1 MPDAP
6 GASPEPLRLSDA
18 LLREYASLGRDVP
31 VPGAA
36 DEASRRRQVYAG
48 AHRAEPLA
56 ALCISGGGIRS
67 ATFALGAIQE
77 LGRRGLLA
85 QMDYL
90 STVSGGGYIGSWLT
104 AWIRRAGGLA
114 AVLPPLTRTASE
126 AGEEGT
132 DEDAP
137 DPIEHLREFNSYLT
151 PRLGLGSGDTWS
163 LVAIV
168 VRNLLLNWLV
178 LLPLLMTVL
187 MAPRLLVSLLQVDP
201 PGVTNP
207 APWFDTVEWGTVGVG
222 LLLYCVSTFNAF
234 GALPSMGQRAL
245 TQAGFVSRCLA
256 PQLLSGLLLI
266 VGFWWIWD
274 DLGRVPTLAE
284 LVVGGAALT
293 FLCWLARL
301 VADDLFREPRR
312 FARRLF
318 GPLTPASLIFGATS
332 GAAAY
337 VLTHVLFHT
346 AKNQDDPSF
355 FATFAPALFLGG
367 LLLGQAL
374 SIGFTSRALGEPDR
388 EWVARAGGYTL
399 LAILG
404 WLVLCAVV
412 LVIPHVA
419 FGWGVHVH
427 STLAGLG
434 ALAGW
439 MSASSRGGPGPAAV
453 NANPAATSRAAG
465 LAKKAALPVFVLLL
479 MLALTMLTS
488 AVLSA
493 TGAVPVPFWRHHEL
507 VEHTSLRI
515 ALGLTAALAAATL
528 VMGRYVNINTFSLH
542 AMYRDRLVRAYLAAS
557 NANRRPSPFTGFD
570 ASDDL
575 RMADLRGQRP
585 LHVLNLTLNLVGGR
599 RLAWQQ
605 RKAESLTVNAL
616 HTGSHLLGYRD
627 SAYYGGPEGIA
638 LGTAMTISGAAASP
652 NMGYSSSPLV
662 SFTMMLFNARLGAWL
677 GNPGRA
683 GRDTWRM
690 DGPRFAVAPVVREM
704 LGLTDDQSPYSYL
717 SDGGHFENLA
727 LYEMVL
733 RRCRSIVVLDGGCDP
748 DFTYEDLGNALR
760 KIRID
765 LGVPIDFDDASL
777 QALVAR
783 KARAAVARIRYS
795 AADDGGEDGW
805 LLYLK
810 PMVRGDEPPDVRSYA
825 AAQPTFPHQ
834 TTANQW
840 FDESQ
845 TESYRMLGE
854 HTVASVCGGW
864 SEGRVADLIQHVL
877 QGRSPVS

>member
-1 MPDAP
+1 MSDAP
-6 GASPEPLRLSDA
+6 GSSPEPLRLSDA

-31 VPGAA
+31 APTAS
-36 DEASRRRQVYAG
+36 DEPARRRQVYAG
-48 AHRAEPLA
+48 VHRAEPLA

-85 QMDYL
+85 QFDYL
-90 STVSGGGYIGSWLT
+90 STVSGGGYIGSWLS

-114 AVLPPLTRTASE
+114 GVLPRLTRTASE

-137 DPIEHLREFNSYLT
+137 DPVEHLREFNSYLT

-163 LVAIV
+163 LVAII

-178 LLPLLMTVL
+178 LLPLLMAEL
-187 MAPRLLVSLLQVDP
+187 MAPRVLVSLLQVDP
-201 PGVTNP
+201 PDGTPPV
-207 APWFDTVEWGTVGVG
+207 AWFDKLEWGTVGVG

-234 GALPSMGQRAL
+234 GALPSMGGRGL
-245 TQAGFVSRCLA
+245 TQAQFVRRCLA
-256 PQLLSGLLLI
+256 PLLLSGLLLV

-274 DLGRVPTLAE
+274 DIDRVPTLLE
-284 LVVGGAALT
+284 LVAGGAALT
-293 FLCWLARL
+293 FASWLAWL
-301 VADDLFREPRR
+301 MADGLFREPRR
-312 FARRLF
+312 FVRRLF
-318 GPLTPASLIFGATS
+318 GPLTPASVIFGATS

-346 AKNQDDPSF
+346 AHNQDDPSF
-355 FATFAPALFLGG
+355 YATFAPALFLGG

-388 EWVARAGGYTL
+388 EWVARSGGYTL
-399 LAILG
+399 LAILA
-404 WLVLCAVV
+404 WLLLCLVV

-419 FGWGVHVH
+419 FGWGAHVHV
-427 STLAGLG
+427 TLAGVG
-434 ALAGW
+434 AAAGW
-439 MSASSRGGPGPAAV
+439 LTASSRSGPRPAANV
-453 NANPAATSRAAG
+453 NPTAVSSASG
-465 LAKKAALPVFVLLL
+465 LARKAAMPVFVLFL

-488 AVLSA
+488 AILSA
-493 TGAVPVPFWRHHEL
+493 TGAVPVPFWNHHQL
-507 VEHTSLRI
+507 VEHTSLRVS
-515 ALGLTAALAAATL
+515 LGLAAALVAATL
-528 VMGRYVNINTFSLH
+528 LMGRYVNINTFSLH
-542 AMYRDRLVRAYLAAS
+542 AMYRNRLVRAYLAAS
-557 NANRRPSPFTGFD
+557 NAARRPSPFTGFD
-570 ASDDL
+570 PTDDL
-575 RMADLRGQRP
+575 RMSDLRGQRP
-585 LHVLNLTLNLVGGR
+585 LHVLNLTLNLVAGR

-605 RKAESLTVNAL
+605 RKAESLTVNPL
-616 HTGSHLLGYRD
+616 LSGSHLLGYRD
-627 SAYYGGPEGIA
+627 SALYGGPHGIA

-652 NMGYSSSPLV
+652 NMGYNSSPLV
-662 SFTMMLFNARLGAWL
+662 SFTMMLFNARLGSWL
-677 GNPGRA
+677 GNPGPA

-690 DGPRFAVAPVVREM
+690 SGPRFAVGPVVREM

-765 LGVPIDFDDASL
+765 LGVPIEFEDASL

-783 KARAAVARIRYS
+783 RARGAVARVRYS
-795 AADDGGEDGW
+795 AADERGEDGW

-810 PMVRGDEPPDVRSYA
+810 PMLRGDEPPDVRSYA
-825 AAQPTFPHQ
+825 AAHSTFPHQ
-834 TTANQW
+834 STANQW

-845 TESYRMLGE
+845 TESYRMLGQ
-854 HTVASVCGGW
+854 HTVASVCGAW
-864 SEGRVADLIQHVL
+864 SEGPLAELIRQVAVAD
-877 QGRSPVS
+877 